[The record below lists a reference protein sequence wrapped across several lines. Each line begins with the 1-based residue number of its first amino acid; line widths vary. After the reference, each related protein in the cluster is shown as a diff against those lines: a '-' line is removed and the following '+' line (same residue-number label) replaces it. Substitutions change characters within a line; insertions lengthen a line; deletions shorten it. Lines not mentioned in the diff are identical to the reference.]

1 VKRQQTRIPRFHVE
15 TALNA
20 GTVITLDKEASR
32 HLAAVLRAKTGMA
45 VCLFNG
51 DGHDYAA
58 SIESVGKATRLAI
71 GSRQPNNSESPVS
84 ITLVQGISR
93 GDRMDATVRQATE
106 LGATRIVPIETRH
119 TSARLEGSRREQRFA
134 HWRAILVSAC
144 EQCGRSTLPILEP
157 ITSLPDWLEAFPD
170 SGSQGFVLLPDAA
183 DALATTPGEG
193 KSFAVLIGP
202 ESGLDDAEA
211 EQAVAAGFRPAHL
224 GPRVL
229 RTETAGP
236 AAISIL
242 QACHGDF

>member
-1 VKRQQTRIPRFHVE
+1 MKRAQTRIPRFHVE

-20 GTVITLDKEASR
+20 DTEITLDKEASR
-32 HLAAVLRAKTGMA
+32 HLAAVLRAKTGMT

-51 DGHDYAA
+51 DGHDYTA

-71 GSRQPNNSESPVS
+71 ASQQPNNSESPVS

-106 LGATRIVPIETRH
+106 LGATRIVPVETRH
-119 TSARLEGSRREQRFA
+119 SLTRLEGRRRVQRCA

-144 EQCGRSTLPILEP
+144 EQCGRSTMPSLEP
-157 ITSLPDWLEAFPD
+157 ITALPDWLESFPE

-183 DALATTPGEG
+183 DALATTAGEG

-202 ESGLDDAEA
+202 ESGLDAAEA
-211 EQAVAAGFRPAHL
+211 EQALAAGLRPAHL

-242 QACHGDF
+242 QARHGDF